1 MKSILWIIIIF
12 LLSIL
17 LLQRECTPTHS
28 VSSPPVYIYDT
39 IYDTLII
46 QPKAYVPKPV
56 YRDTGST
63 KWRYHEIDT
72 LKILQNYFSRQLY
85 RDTIVNDSNALIVL
99 NDTVSR
105 NQIIS
110 RLPQIT
116 LYPQTIYRT
125 QYLVIPQKS
134 SLHIGFSV
142 GKNPSQFSLAS
153 SVMFQ
158 SKKGNI
164 YFASYD
170 FISHDVYL
178 GMSWKI
184 TFKRQTIH

>member
-1 MKSILWIIIIF
+1 MKSIPWIIIIF
-12 LLSIL
+12 LLTIL
-17 LLQRECTPTHS
+17 LLQRECTPNQLPSTS
-28 VSSPPVYIYDT
+28 AQYLYDT
-39 IYDTLII
+39 IFDTLTI
-46 QPKAYVPKPV
+46 QTNAYVPIPV
-56 YRDTGST
+56 YRDTGTT

-72 LKILQNYFSRQLY
+72 QKILQNYFSHQLY
-85 RDTIVNDSNALIVL
+85 RDTIVNDSNALIVI
-99 NDTVSR
+99 NDTVSQ

-125 QYLVIPQKS
+125 QNVEVLQKA
-134 SLHIGFSV
+134 SLHLGFSV
-142 GKNPSQFSLAS
+142 GRNPSQFSLAS

-170 FISHDVYL
+170 FISHDIYV

-184 TFKRQTIH
+184 TFKRQAIH